1 MPLVRQ
7 TQSLLEKYVFI
18 SYTSAGIAY
27 PSVRYTYDGFVKALT
42 LMSVKASIPDYQFFL
57 GNDDPNEA
65 IYGLVNLGAFLAN
78 SMVETIQYD
87 TCDELNWQAVAGRYA
102 ISNSCG
108 QQGRSYQD
116 EVCETNYSCPVD
128 TEMKTTAVDS
138 GKGARDPPPFTCR
151 PGSGIGYYSGY
162 WATSTGSEITD
173 TPYASVSGRTDVE
186 GCCWWGRGAL
196 LTRNV
201 CNIGKINYFLG
212 SKAAEDGR
220 ESLYPNTNF
229 CKFPEAI
236 CSSTFSDEMVWS
248 VAMFEWADR
257 VQRYQSSPKNEWTY
271 EDQLRKFVDGGM
283 TDDSFIMSV
292 ARILTN
298 GCHDVG
304 CSTMEV
310 RMKDQRKENFYL
322 IINDIFKVKYFETQK
337 PSRSP
342 IQKSK
347 PSIWT
352 ATSSTS
358 TTSTDRA
365 PAVSWPTPV
374 VSNTATE
381 SDLSPQKSPTYE
393 PTSFDALLILVEGN
407 SAWIGQSSLISLVFT
422 LVLSIVLSLR
432 VFLQTKVGQ

>member
-1 MPLVRQ
+1 
-7 TQSLLEKYVFI
+7 
-18 SYTSAGIAY
+18 
-27 PSVRYTYDGFVKALT
+27 
-42 LMSVKASIPDYQFFL
+42 MSVKSSVPNYEFLL

-78 SMVETIQYD
+78 AMVESIQYD
-87 TCDELNWQAVAGRYA
+87 TCDELNWQAVAGRNA

-116 EVCETNYSCPVD
+116 EVCETMYTCPVD

-173 TPYASVSGRTDVE
+173 TPYASVTGRTDVE

-236 CSSTFSDEMVWS
+236 CSSNFSDEMVWT

-257 VQRYQSSPKNEWTY
+257 VQKYQSNEWTY
-271 EDQLRKFVDGGM
+271 DDRIRKFVDGGM

-292 ARILTN
+292 ARVLTN
-298 GCHDVG
+298 GCHNVG
-304 CSTMEV
+304 CSTVEV

-322 IINDIFKVKYFETQK
+322 IINDIFKVKFFKTQK

-342 IQKSK
+342 VQKSK

-358 TTSTDRA
+358 STDRA
-365 PAVSWPTPV
+365 PAESWPTPA
-374 VSNTATE
+374 VSSTTPDP
-381 SDLSPQKSPTYE
+381 DLSPPTPSPGKIISSYE

-407 SAWIGQSSLISLVFT
+407 SAWVGQCSLVLLVFSLMVFMIYFT
-422 LVLSIVLSLR
+422 
-432 VFLQTKVGQ
+432 